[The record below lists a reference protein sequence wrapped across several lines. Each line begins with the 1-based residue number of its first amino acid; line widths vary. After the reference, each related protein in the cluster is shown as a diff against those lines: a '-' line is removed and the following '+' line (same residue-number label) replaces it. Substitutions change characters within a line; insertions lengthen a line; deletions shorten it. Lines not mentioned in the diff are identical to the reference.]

1 MKKVISFFSSFG
13 LATFLLVLLLIYTTF
28 GTLEQPEHGLYATQV
43 KYFESIWLTSIDL
56 GSSLRALNFPCP
68 DLKLPVLLPGGYTV
82 MALFCL
88 NIILGGIIR
97 IRKSPRTI
105 GVIIAHFSMVFM
117 IVAGGVSM
125 HAKIEGNLSVME
137 GQTDDQF
144 FSLDLRDVEI
154 EQISPAPAEGKRSVM
169 VIPDKHFADLVPAH
183 NEGRARTFTHADL
196 PFELT
201 LSNYSLNSQV
211 KRAEEGSTHRDVA
224 DGYYIQPLPP
234 QTEHGQNMPAIYAS
248 VKDLKTGQET
258 KGILW
263 LQAAAPWTIKA
274 DGKTFTIDLVRR
286 WWQLPYEVKLV
297 EAIRE
302 FHPGTERPRRFA
314 SIVTQLQDG
323 REERKEITMNEPLR
337 SGGFT
342 LFQHQMM
349 SADELQRT
357 RNASVF
363 QVVSNPSDQW
373 PLWSCIA
380 VGIGLLIHFL
390 SMFGRTIRRTQKK
403 AAAAETPTA
412 EPVTV

>member
-1 MKKVISFFSSFG
+1 MKQLLSFLSSFG
-13 LATFLLVLLLIYTTF
+13 LATALLVLLLIYTTF

-43 KYFESIWLTSIDL
+43 KYFESVWLTSIDL
-56 GSSLRALNFPCP
+56 GASLRALNFPCG

-88 NIILGGIIR
+88 NIILGGIIK

-105 GVIIAHFSMVFM
+105 GVIISHFSMVFM

-154 EQISPAPAEGKRSVM
+154 EQVEPKPADGKRSVM
-169 VIPDKHFADLVPAH
+169 VIPDKHFADLVPDS
-183 NEGRARTFTHADL
+183 NEGRARTFTQKEL

-201 LSNYSLNSQV
+201 LSNYALNSQI
-211 KRAEEGSTHRDVA
+211 KRAEDPATQRDVA
-224 DGYYIQPLPP
+224 DGYFIQPLPP
-234 QTEHGQNMPAIYAS
+234 ETEHGQNMPAIYAT
-248 VKDLKTGQET
+248 VKDLKTGEEQ
-258 KGILW
+258 KNILW
-263 LQAAAPWTIKA
+263 LRAAAPWTVKV

-286 WWQLPYEVKLV
+286 SWTLPYEVKL
-297 EAIRE
+297 EKAIRE
-302 FHPGTERPRRFA
+302 FHPGTQRPRRFA
-314 SIVTQLQDG
+314 SIVTQIQDG

-337 SGGFT
+337 SGGYT

-349 SADELQRT
+349 SAEEIQRT
-357 RNASVF
+357 GNASVF

-380 VGIGLLIHFL
+380 VGIGLLIHFIAML
-390 SMFGRTIRRTQKK
+390 GRHVGRTSAQR
-403 AAAAETPTA
+403 AAAAAATA
-412 EPVTV
+412 A